1 MTMSRNASLAVGIE
15 RPGIDVQSSAWRRF
29 GVSPTALL
37 ALPLLAFLGVFYAY
51 PLLAMLS
58 RAVHDDTGW
67 TIGAFADLLSNRVFW
82 RVLWITGQISAI
94 VTAGCL
100 ALAYPL
106 AFWLAR
112 LRPARANLLIILVL
126 VPFWTSILVRT
137 YAWMALLG
145 RRGLVNDTL
154 VATGLT
160 DAPLR
165 IMNTRFA
172 VCFAMLHV
180 LLPFMVLPLYA
191 TMRRFDWG
199 LARAAASLGA
209 GPWAA
214 FRQVVLPLSL
224 PGVVAGCLIVF
235 TLSIGFYITPVLVGS
250 GSDVMIAML
259 IGNLVDQLAWPRAA
273 AMATV
278 LLGIVVLVLA
288 LAARLVPLDRVFGG
302 QR

>member
-1 MTMSRNASLAVGIE
+1 MSLSSNPSMAGGI
-15 RPGIDVQSSAWRRF
+15 GQAAATVQPARRRRA
-29 GVSPTALL
+29 GVSPAAWL
-37 ALPLLAFLGVFYAY
+37 ALPMVLFLALFYAY

-58 RAVHDDTGW
+58 RSVHDDTGW
-67 TIGAFADLLSNRVFW
+67 TIGVYPALIGEGVFW

-94 VTAGCL
+94 VTAACL

-106 AFWLAR
+106 AYWLAR
-112 LRPARANLLIILVL
+112 LRPAVANLAIILVL
-126 VPFWTSILVRT
+126 APFWTSILVRT

-145 RRGLVNDTL
+145 RRGVVNNAL
-154 VATGLT
+154 VASGLV

-172 VCFAMLHV
+172 VCLAMVHV

-191 TMRRFDWG
+191 NMRRLDWS
-199 LARAAASLGA
+199 LMRAAASLGA

-214 FRQVVLPLSL
+214 FRQVALPLSL

-235 TLSIGFYITPVLVGS
+235 TLSIGFYITPVLVGA
-250 GSDVMIAML
+250 GSDVMISML
-259 IGNLVDQLAWPRAA
+259 IGKLVDQLAWPRAA
-273 AMATV
+273 AMAAV
-278 LLGIVVLVLA
+278 LLGIVAAVLA
-288 LAARLVPLDRVFGG
+288 LAARLVPLERVFGG

>member
-1 MTMSRNASLAVGIE
+1 MSPA
-15 RPGIDVQSSAWRRF
+15 AW
-29 GVSPTALL
+29 L
-37 ALPLLAFLGVFYAY
+37 ALPLVMFLGIFYAY

-58 RAVHDDTGW
+58 RAVHDNTGW
-67 TIGAFADLLSNRVFW
+67 TIGVFPALMSNSVFW

-94 VTAGCL
+94 VTAICL

-106 AFWLAR
+106 ALWLAR
-112 LRPARANLLIILVL
+112 LRPAMANLAIILVL

-145 RRGLVNDTL
+145 RRGVVNDTL
-154 VATGLT
+154 VALGLT
-160 DAPLR
+160 DVPVR
-165 IMNTRFA
+165 IINTRFA
-172 VCFAMLHV
+172 VCLAMVHV

-191 TMRRFDWG
+191 NLRRLDWG
-199 LARAAASLGA
+199 LVRAAASLGA

-235 TLSIGFYITPVLVGS
+235 TLAIGFYITPVLVGA
-250 GSDVMIAML
+250 GSDVMISML
-259 IGNLVDQLAWPRAA
+259 ISNLVDQLAWPRAA

-278 LLGIVVLVLA
+278 LLGIVLLVLA
-288 LAARLVPLDRVFGG
+288 FAARLVPLERVFGG